1 MTPGVK
7 YVRTI
12 VKAAFFAAVMSL
24 ATHQT
29 ASGDEKK
36 PLPPA
41 TTTSTTCGGRDL
53 LSELALSDRPLFDRL
68 LSEAKAT
75 ENGSALLW
83 KIEKQGKPSSHLFGT
98 VHLTD
103 ERVTRLSDKTQLAL
117 TASTTVLLEAADVSP
132 ATTAAA
138 LTAAAKSAMFTD
150 GKTLDALLTAEEFQL
165 VSKAVD
171 KAGIPGALARVYRPW
186 IVTML
191 IAASDC
197 ERSKVQSGVNVL
209 DMAISE
215 QAKALGKPVA
225 GLETI
230 EQQLAALSSV
240 PEDQQIGMLRANLA
254 LADKTDDLMETMVNL
269 YLNRRM
275 GAAWHLQLAL
285 AEKAGVG
292 AEAFEGFK
300 QRLIIERN
308 QKMRDAALPYLS
320 AGGAFIA
327 VGALHLP
334 EKTGL
339 VTLLR
344 DAGYTITPVE

>member
-1 MTPGVK
+1 
-7 YVRTI
+7 
-12 VKAAFFAAVMSL
+12 
-24 ATHQT
+24 
-29 ASGDEKK
+29 
-36 PLPPA
+36 
-41 TTTSTTCGGRDL
+41 
-53 LSELALSDRPLFDRL
+53 
-68 LSEAKAT
+68 
-75 ENGSALLW
+75 
-83 KIEKQGKPSSHLFGT
+83 
-98 VHLTD
+98 
-103 ERVTRLSDKTQLAL
+103 
-117 TASTTVLLEAADVSP
+117 
-132 ATTAAA
+132 
-138 LTAAAKSAMFTD
+138 
-150 GKTLDALLTAEEFQL
+150 
-165 VSKAVD
+165 
-171 KAGIPGALARVYRPW
+171 LARVYRPW

-197 ERSKVQSGVNVL
+197 ERRKVQSGVNVL
-209 DMAISE
+209 DMAIAE

-240 PEDQQIGMLRANLA
+240 PDDQQIGMLRANLA

-292 AEAFEGFK
+292 ADAFEGFK

-308 QKMRDAALPYLS
+308 KKMRDAALPYLA

-344 DAGYTITPVE
+344 EAGYTITPVE

>member
-1 MTPGVK
+1 MRIT
-7 YVRTI
+7 
-12 VKAAFFAAVMSL
+12 VKAAFFAALMSL
-24 ATHQT
+24 APQQPV
-29 ASGDEKK
+29 AADEKA
-36 PLPPA
+36 PVPAA
-41 TTTSTTCGGRDL
+41 TTTSANCAGKDL

-75 ENGSALLW
+75 ENANALLW
-83 KIEKQGKPSSHLFGT
+83 KIEKRGKPPSHLFGT

-103 ERVTRLSDKTQLAL
+103 ERVTRLSDKTRSALA
-117 TASTTVLLEAADVSP
+117 ASTTVLLEAADVSP

-150 GKTLDALLTAEEFQL
+150 GKTLDALLTAEEFQR

-191 IAASDC
+191 IASSDC

-209 DMAISE
+209 DMVISE

-230 EQQLAALSSV
+230 EQQLEALSSV
-240 PEDQQIGMLRANLA
+240 PDDQQIGMLRANLA

-275 GAAWHLQLAL
+275 GAAWQLQLAL

-292 AEAFEGFK
+292 AEAFEDFK
-300 QRLIIERN
+300 QRLIVERN
-308 QKMRDAALPYLS
+308 TTMRDAALPYLA

-344 DAGYTITPVE
+344 DAGYTLTPIE

>member
-1 MTPGVK
+1 M
-7 YVRTI
+7 RTI
-12 VKAAFFAAVMSL
+12 VKAAIFAAVMSL
-24 ATHQT
+24 ASHQI
-29 ASGDEKK
+29 AAADEKN
-36 PLPPA
+36 PSPA
-41 TTTSTTCGGRDL
+41 APSADPSTCAGKDL

-83 KIEKQGKPSSHLFGT
+83 KIEKPGKAPSHLFGT

-103 ERVTRLSDKTQLAL
+103 ERVTKLSDKTRSAL
-117 TASTTVLLEAADVSP
+117 SASTIVLLEAADVSP
-132 ATTAAA
+132 AATATA

-150 GKTLDALLTAEEFQL
+150 GKTLDALLTAEEFQR

-171 KAGIPGALARVYRPW
+171 KAGVPGALARVYRPW

-197 ERSKVQSGVNVL
+197 ERRNVQRGVNVL
-209 DMAISE
+209 DMAIAE
-215 QAKALGKPVA
+215 QAKVLGKPVA

-230 EQQLAALSSV
+230 EQQLAALSAV
-240 PEDQQIGMLRANLA
+240 PDDQQIGMLRANLA

-300 QRLIIERN
+300 QRLIVDRN
-308 QKMRDAALPYLS
+308 RKMRDAALPYLA

-334 EKTGL
+334 DKTGL

-344 DAGYTITPVE
+344 EAGYSVTPVE

>member
-24 ATHQT
+24 ASHQT

-41 TTTSTTCGGRDL
+41 TTTSATCGGRDL

-83 KIEKQGKPSSHLFGT
+83 KVEKQGKPPSHLFGT

-103 ERVTRLSDKTQLAL
+103 ERVTRLSDKTQSAL
-117 TASTTVLLEAADVSP
+117 SASTTVMLEAADVSP

-138 LTAAAKSAMFTD
+138 LSAAAKSAMFTD

-240 PEDQQIGMLRANLA
+240 PDDQQIGMLRANLA

>member
-1 MTPGVK
+1 MRTKLKAAVLA
-7 YVRTI
+7 TI
-12 VKAAFFAAVMSL
+12 VSL
-24 ATHQT
+24 ASQHSV
-29 ASGDEKK
+29 AADEKK
-36 PLPPA
+36 PAPA
-41 TTTSTTCGGRDL
+41 ETPASTTCVGKDL
-53 LSELALSDRPLFDRL
+53 LSELALSDRPLFDRM
-68 LSEAKAT
+68 LSAAKST
-75 ENGSALLW
+75 ENGEALLW
-83 KIEKQGKPSSHLFGT
+83 KIEKPGKVPSHLFGT

-103 ERVTRLSDKTQLAL
+103 ERVTKLSEKTRSAILL
-117 TASTTVLLEAADVSP
+117 SNTVLLEAADISP
-132 ATTAAA
+132 AATAGA
-138 LTAAAKSAMFTD
+138 LTAAAKSALFPD
-150 GKTLDALLTAEEFQL
+150 GKTLDSLLTEDEFQR
-165 VSKAVD
+165 VTKAID
-171 KAGIPGALARVYRPW
+171 KAGIPGALARNYRPW

-197 ERSKVQSGVNVL
+197 ERRNIQRGVNVL
-209 DMAISE
+209 DMAIAD

-230 EQQLAALSSV
+230 EEQLTALSSI
-240 PEDQQIGMLRANLA
+240 PDDQQIGMLRANLA
-254 LADKTDDLMETMVNL
+254 LADRTDDLMETMVNL

-300 QRLIIERN
+300 QQIVVERN
-308 QKMRDAALPYLS
+308 RKMRDAALPYLT

-344 DAGYTITPVE
+344 EAGYSVTPVE